1 MSQCNKYNCLPRN
14 MLNHAGNSYIPRWKQ
29 LCHPP
34 DTVISGSRSNGAVA
48 KQSKQSSGIWKQNLE
63 STSSVFH
70 FIWLCFYF
78 KMSHNIY
85 HMYVFSGGYTRI
97 SAPRWHESP
106 AWRVMSSDVEGRTR
120 QCFRVTSGLVFWYI
134 TLEALWYMHNSLI
147 GKEVMTQRK
156 NTSNEGVYLFIHIFR
171 ISLNSRI

>member
-106 AWRVMSSDVEGRTR
+106 GALCHPMLKAESASAFVLPRD
-120 QCFRVTSGLVFWYI
+120 WYSVI
-134 TLEALWYMHNSLI
+134 SPSKSCDICIIVSLE
-147 GKEVMTQRK
+147 RK
-156 NTSNEGVYLFIHIFR
+156 
-171 ISLNSRI
+171 